1 MIIDTANYNPDVRD
15 QRIPEIDAG
24 MPESVW
30 VSRQLGRP
38 IFKALNNIMFH
49 SLATK
54 GMPWGAADRLAMP
67 VAGDDVVSKCIAM
80 ELVDETGFDPVD
92 GGSLAESWRQQPSTP
107 AYCCD
112 YDAIRTL
119 AGLRAAV
126 KGKADIIRDT
136 AWREQYLPLFAGRPS
151 YADVHAARDRTEP
164 ITQ

>member
-1 MIIDTANYNPDVRD
+1 
-15 QRIPEIDAG
+15 
-24 MPESVW
+24 
-30 VSRQLGRP
+30 
-38 IFKALNNIMFH
+38 
-49 SLATK
+49 
-54 GMPWGAADRLAMP
+54 
-67 VAGDDVVSKCIAM
+67 M